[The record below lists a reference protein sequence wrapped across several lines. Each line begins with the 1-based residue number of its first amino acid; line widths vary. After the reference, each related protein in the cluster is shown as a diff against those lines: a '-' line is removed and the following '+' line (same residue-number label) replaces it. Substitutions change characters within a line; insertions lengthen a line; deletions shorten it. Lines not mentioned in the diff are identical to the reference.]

1 MKIKKN
7 DLMIALAVISYLKP
21 ANVLLWPRINYIYAL
36 LKIVATAWILLEFL
50 KQKKGISRIAVECL
64 LFLTIWAI
72 SIFRNNGTLGE
83 YTQQIASIIGLLI
96 LFEVIST
103 KERLKYLISVVSTLG
118 KIYFVFELVT
128 IFTNKPLFAEIT
140 EGYDRYFLGS
150 DNYSAFIMIP
160 VCGFIIVNSL
170 IKHGRITASTWSFAI
185 AGFFALAIPFSVT
198 AMISYGLL
206 LIVVFLT
213 VHHFTLKMVDYKK
226 IIAITVVFLILVV
239 RFSVQN
245 RLMWLLG
252 KIGKVGLNSRDII
265 WPRTVSAV
273 MRKPLFGYGAL
284 SEAQKNSYLLYGA
297 GHAHNFVLEFFLE
310 TGVIGTFVAM
320 NWLFHS
326 LKGIEKEN
334 SLAMKIWK
342 LTLACYCICGMF
354 DFYLGLIYFWL
365 FIFTISKYEHI
376 YNKGKSIESTEFFQR
391 EVKV

>member
-118 KIYFVFELVT
+118 KIYFVLELVT

-265 WPRTVSAV
+265 WPRTDKIIDDCVYELDEDKALLPNLKILDESESIELLLQ
-273 MRKPLFGYGAL
+273 KPKSFCRYGDGEIKLMQGISQAFQVYDEEL
-284 SEAQKNSYLLYGA
+284 AQKLRNTLSAKREDMY
-297 GHAHNFVLEFFLE
+297 
-310 TGVIGTFVAM
+310 IGINRAY
-320 NWLFHS
+320 FHS
-326 LKGIEKEN
+326 PINCSEEN
-334 SLAMKIWK
+334 RR
-342 LTLACYCICGMF
+342 
-354 DFYLGLIYFWL
+354 FYRIYSIMLI
-365 FIFTISKYEHI
+365 
-376 YNKGKSIESTEFFQR
+376 
-391 EVKV
+391 